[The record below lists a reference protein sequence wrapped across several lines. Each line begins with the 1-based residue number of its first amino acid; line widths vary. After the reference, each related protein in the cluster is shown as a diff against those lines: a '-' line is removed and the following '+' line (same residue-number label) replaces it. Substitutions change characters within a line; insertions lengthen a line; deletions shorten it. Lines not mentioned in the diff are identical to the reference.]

1 MSPNKSLESH
11 QKPLYNQV
19 SYTHMTFHGP
29 FLCVKI
35 SFHAD
40 YAYEY
45 WVHFSATVCNGVE
58 GFFASS
64 RNIYLHSGSEFSMGA
79 EITKSIPFFYH

>member
-1 MSPNKSLESH
+1 
-11 QKPLYNQV
+11 
-19 SYTHMTFHGP
+19 MTFHGP

-79 EITKSIPFFYH
+79 EITKPIPFFYHRSDLQFPTPRMLIKRMATILL